1 LLRSVNLLGV
11 DWLPIISD
19 SICLFL
25 LVIHIIVIGHIVVIE
40 NTFASFPANFAPYA
54 PPLIL
59 VEVVRVA
66 IFLLEDIFDN
76 SALSKISAST
86 SPLLS

>member
-11 DWLPIISD
+11 DWLPIIND

-25 LVIHIIVIGHIVVIE
+25 LVIHIIVIGRIIVIE
-40 NTFASFPANFAPYA
+40 NTFASFPANFSPYA

-59 VEVVRVA
+59 EEVVRVA